1 MTFLEKLKIKLQN
14 FGKNNQLLLLDIL
27 DFLVDKGNMNIW
39 SAISSKKFFQGLLNL
54 LKTKDI
60 PEVQMKLLGLIQK
73 WGLNFEDKKNALPNF
88 FSVYNKLRM
97 NNVQFPT
104 NFESN
109 YQVYIDENNINK
121 NNEQNNS
128 GNEDNND
135 NNSDKDDDEIFY
147 YMDSLK
153 EVLKVPNFEH
163 KYRRLVNFL
172 VKMHDNIQMANLLID
187 NREHGGLKEII
198 NTLRDGNNTLIDTIQ
213 GGRLKDEKLMEITLG
228 TTEDINQTLGRDED
242 IKNGYKPNKFKS
254 YFVINNVIRIKNN
267 NHRNRAK
274 STKPKKNVQRNQE
287 KYGMED
293 NFYNK
298 NKYKEKMGPK
308 NADDIFDLFS
318 ASNPN
323 NEPQYYLNNNNR
335 MNNNNANNI
344 NNFFNSPQTQQLR
357 NNPMNAFLNS
367 NNRNNNNNMMNNNR
381 NNNNMFFNQNNN
393 QYNNQQR
400 PVMTNFDILEQKL
413 NNLNL
418 QQSQNNNYNN
428 NYNNNFNNANNN
440 QNMNNTPFN
449 QGFNNNNNN
458 NNNNRNNNNLMN
470 MLEQLGPGPQ
480 TNSNQLVPYIG
491 SFNNQNNN
499 NMNQNNFMNNSMNN
513 NQFNN
518 NMNNN
523 NQYNN
528 MNNNQYNNM
537 NNNINNNNQFN
548 NSNNNQFN
556 NRNMYNSQVINRGNN
571 NMQINNNNQMNMNR
585 INMSQN
591 LSNNNNWMNPNNN
604 QNNPQQMNFEEMQK
618 QQRLK
623 ELDDLF

>member
-1 MTFLEKLKIKLQN
+1 MKIKLQN
-14 FGKNNQLLLLDIL
+14 FSKSKQLLLLDVL

-39 SAISSKKFFQGLLNL
+39 SAISSKKFFQGLLDL
-54 LKTKDI
+54 LRTKDI

-97 NNVQFPT
+97 NNVQFPS

-109 YQVYIDENNINK
+109 YQAYFDENNINK
-121 NNEQNNS
+121 NNYEKNS
-128 GNEDNND
+128 ENDNDNEDNN
-135 NNSDKDDDEIFY
+135 NGSDKEDDEIFY

-153 EVLKVPNFEH
+153 NVLKVPNFEH

-172 VKMHDNIQMANLLID
+172 LKMHDNIQMANLLID

-198 NTLRDGNNTLIDTIQ
+198 NTLREGNNTLIDTIQ

-254 YFVINNVIRIKNN
+254 YFVVNNVIKIKSHNSHN
-267 NHRNRAK
+267 KHINRAK
-274 STKPKKNVQRNQE
+274 STKPKKNIQRNQE
-287 KYGMED
+287 KYGIENNLYD
-293 NFYNK
+293 K
-298 NKYKEKMGPK
+298 NKYKQKMGPK

-323 NEPQYYLNNNNR
+323 NEPQYNQNNNNNR
-335 MNNNNANNI
+335 GNNNYNTNNI

-357 NNPMNAFLNS
+357 NNPMNNFFN
-367 NNRNNNNNMMNNNR
+367 NNNR
-381 NNNNMFFNQNNN
+381 NNNNMNMNNMNNNNRNNNTMFFNQNNN

-413 NNLNL
+413 NNLNIE
-418 QQSQNNNYNN
+418 QNQNNNYNT
-428 NYNNNFNNANNN
+428 YNPN
-440 QNMNNTPFN
+440 QNMPNMQFN

-458 NNNNRNNNNLMN
+458 NINNNNNRNNNNLMS
-470 MLEQLGPGPQ
+470 MLDQLGPGPE

-491 SFNNQNNN
+491 SFNNNQNNNNN
-499 NMNQNNFMNNSMNN
+499 NMNQNNFMNNNN

-523 NQYNN
+523 MNQNN
-528 MNNNQYNNM
+528 FMNN
-537 NNNINNNNQFN
+537 NNNNQFN
-548 NSNNNQFN
+548 N
-556 NRNMYNSQVINRGNN
+556 NRNMFQSQVINRGNN
-571 NMQINNNNQMNMNR
+571 MNINTTNNNQMNMNR
-585 INMSQN
+585 MNMSQN
-591 LSNNNNWMNPNNN
+591 MGNNNNWMNQNNNNNNNFN
-604 QNNPQQMNFEEMQK
+604 QNNQQMNFEEMQK

>member
-1 MTFLEKLKIKLQN
+1 MKIKLQN
-14 FGKNNQLLLLDIL
+14 FSKSKQLLLLDVL

-39 SAISSKKFFQGLLNL
+39 SAISSKKFFQGLLDL
-54 LKTKDI
+54 LRTKDI

-97 NNVQFPT
+97 NNVQFPS

-109 YQVYIDENNINK
+109 YQTYIDESNINK
-121 NNEQNNS
+121 NNYEKNS
-128 GNEDNND
+128 DNDNDNEDNN
-135 NNSDKDDDEIFY
+135 NNGSDKEDDEIFY

-153 EVLKVPNFEH
+153 NVLKVPNFEH

-198 NTLRDGNNTLIDTIQ
+198 NTLREGNNTLIDTIQ

-254 YFVINNVIRIKNN
+254 YFVVNNVIKIKSHNSHN
-267 NHRNRAK
+267 KHINRAK
-274 STKPKKNVQRNQE
+274 STKPKKNIQRNQE
-287 KYGMED
+287 KYGIENNLYD
-293 NFYNK
+293 K
-298 NKYKEKMGPK
+298 NKYKQKMGPK

-323 NEPQYYLNNNNR
+323 NEPQYNQNNNNNR
-335 MNNNNANNI
+335 GNNNYNTNNI

-357 NNPMNAFLNS
+357 NNPMNNFFN
-367 NNRNNNNNMMNNNR
+367 NDNRNNNMNNNR
-381 NNNNMFFNQNNN
+381 NNNTMFFNQNNN

-413 NNLNL
+413 NNLNIE
-418 QQSQNNNYNN
+418 QNQNNNYNT
-428 NYNNNFNNANNN
+428 YNPN
-440 QNMNNTPFN
+440 QNMPNMQFN

-458 NNNNRNNNNLMN
+458 NINNNNNRNNNNLMS
-470 MLEQLGPGPQ
+470 MLDQLGPGPQ

-491 SFNNQNNN
+491 SFNNNQNNN
-499 NMNQNNFMNNSMNN
+499 NMNQNNFMNNNNN

-518 NMNNN
+518 N
-523 NQYNN
+523 
-528 MNNNQYNNM
+528 
-537 NNNINNNNQFN
+537 
-548 NSNNNQFN
+548 
-556 NRNMYNSQVINRGNN
+556 RNMFQSQVINRGNN
-571 NMQINNNNQMNMNR
+571 MNINNNDNQMNMNMNR
-585 INMSQN
+585 MNMSQN
-591 LSNNNNWMNPNNN
+591 MGNNNNWMNQNNINNN
-604 QNNPQQMNFEEMQK
+604 QNNQQMNFEEMQK